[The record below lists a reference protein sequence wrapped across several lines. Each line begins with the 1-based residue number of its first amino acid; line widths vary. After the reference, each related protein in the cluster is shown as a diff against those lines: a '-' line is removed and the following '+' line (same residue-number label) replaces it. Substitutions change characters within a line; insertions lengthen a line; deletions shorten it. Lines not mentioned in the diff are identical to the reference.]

1 MDGAA
6 ETIELPEV
14 NAGDRAGVARKKNLD
29 LALAQIA
36 KDFGEGAIM
45 RLGDNHVSPVE
56 VIPTGNIL
64 IDRALGGADFRA
76 VESLRFSAPSRLGKR
91 L

>member
-14 NAGDRAGVARKKNLD
+14 NAGDRARVARKKNLD

-64 IDRALGGADFRA
+64 IDRALGD
-76 VESLRFSAPSRLGKR
+76 VL
-91 L
+91 